1 MNFYSTT
8 KVSLKNPGSALALL
22 IANQVSKESLEAL
35 YQ

>member
-8 KVSLKNPGSALALL
+8 KVSLKNPGSVLALL
-22 IANQVSKESLEAL
+22 IASQVSKESLEAL

>member
-8 KVSLKNPGSALALL
+8 KVSPKNPGSVLALL
-22 IANQVSKESLEAL
+22 VANQVSKESLEAL